1 MEIVI
6 DNLKTLM
13 EAAGSNMDCLLKVM
27 VWLNDQG
34 RQDEF
39 DRIYRRYFRTTEAL
53 PARPAVCQ

>member
-1 MEIVI
+1 
-6 DNLKTLM
+6 M